1 MRQIKSEQK
10 KTSSQKYSRTNDFE
24 MENQN
29 YFFKKIKLN
38 NKTRVRKK
46 RENEG
51 PISNMEIRND
61 VRNHQF

>member
-46 RENEG
+46 EK
-51 PISNMEIRND
+51 MKD
-61 VRNHQF
+61 QYQTWK